1 MTIFASFSTARSPFL
16 STCLLVIISTEVFKH
31 ILNSFGTY
39 MPTADTDTEVNFDSI
54 YQLYDN
60 LKFICELGYIHLWLN
75 KSVWSESR
83 WV

>member
-1 MTIFASFSTARSPFL
+1 
-16 STCLLVIISTEVFKH
+16 
-31 ILNSFGTY
+31 